1 MKNFIFA
8 VVFAVL
14 VVFSYAE
21 EEKKPD
27 VQGRQ
32 LFGGLGLGGH
42 PGVGLGP
49 GSYGQGGYRHG
60 GYGQSQYGQGAY
72 NRGSY
77 DRGTYNQGAYGHGG
91 QSHGGYGQGGYGHG
105 YGRR

>member
-1 MKNFIFA
+1 IFA

-32 LFGGLGLGGH
+32 LLGGH
-42 PGVGLGP
+42 PGVGLEAHPGVGLGGHLGVGLGGH
-49 GSYGQGGYRHG
+49 GSYGTGRDTAMVVTD
-60 GYGQSQYGQGAY
+60 QSQYGQGAY
-72 NRGSY
+72 KPW
-77 DRGTYNQGAYGHGG
+77 
-91 QSHGGYGQGGYGHG
+91 
-105 YGRR
+105 